1 MTWMDLGSGAPMA
14 SPPVHGAHIPRPSR
28 RALLAGAAGRSCLV
42 AAGCSRVAT
51 ASTSDG
57 GDLLDRLRAQ
67 GVARLGIAG
76 EIPFGYIDKNG
87 DLTGEAP
94 ELAKVIF
101 KRLGVDRVQ
110 PVPTEFG
117 SLIPGLNSQQFDV
130 VSAGM
135 YINPDRC
142 EQVHLRRPDYQMLDA
157 FIVRK
162 GNPQGLHNYQDVVK
176 KKAKFATGT
185 GYAEIDYAVEAGYE
199 ESDILIVPDQVAG
212 LNAVEAGPG
221 RRLRRRP
228 RSPPAGGAEVPQGRG
243 HRAVP
248 ARSSTASRTWTAGG
262 FAFRPT
268 ETNLRDAFNAELR
281 KLQAE
286 SGELLR
292 ILGPFGFTQGRD
304 DRPDGEGAVRLMT
317 IRSLGT
323 GPARASG
330 SPSS

>member
-1 MTWMDLGSGAPMA
+1 MAPPHRTPPWGISVPRSGSAGPT
-14 SPPVHGAHIPRPSR
+14 R
-28 RALLAGAAGRSCLV
+28 RSLLAGVAALGALG

-51 ASTSDG
+51 ASDVEG

-76 EIPFGYIDKNG
+76 EVPFGYIDRNG
-87 DLTGEAP
+87 ELTGEAP

-117 SLIPGLNSQQFDV
+117 SLIPGLASQQFDV
-130 VSAGM
+130 VAAGM

-142 EQVHLRRPDYQMLDA
+142 AQVIFSDPDYQMLDS
-157 FIVRK
+157 FIVRR
-162 GNPQGLHNYQDVVK
+162 GNPLDLHDYKDVVA

-185 GYAEIDYAVEAGYE
+185 GYAEIAYAVEAGYK

-212 LNAVEAGPG
+212 LNAVEAG
-221 RRLRRRP
+221 RVDVF
-228 RSPPAGGAEVPQGRG
+228 AGTALTVREVVKKSGKTEATQAFQPIVDGKPHTDG
-243 HRAVP
+243 
-248 ARSSTASRTWTAGG
+248 GG

-268 ETNLRDAFNAELR
+268 ETNLRDAFNVELQ
-281 KLQAE
+281 KLKK

-292 ILGPFGFTQGRD
+292 ILKPFGFTED
-304 DRPDGEGAVRLMT
+304 EMT
-317 IRSLGT
+317 DLTAKELCG
-323 GPARASG
+323 G
-330 SPSS
+330 